1 MLAAGF
7 VNDSIIPGSYTLDQ
21 LMAVS
26 PALYPRRYA
35 WCTDLFGGSP
45 DWCISD
51 GTQWKPVRPVGLQTP
66 IVNATGAMTLT
77 AMASAPTQV
86 ITGVLAVGATL
97 TLSFATQYAWKGASF
112 RTIRKATG
120 LGAVLVNGVGLPL
133 NNWQDHEFDGTAW
146 VQTASGGLL

>member
-7 VNDSIIPGSYTLDQ
+7 VNDSVVPGVYTLAQ
-21 LMAVS
+21 LMAVD

-51 GTQWKPVRPVGLQTP
+51 GAQWKPVRPFGLQAPT
-66 IVNATGAMTLT
+66 VAGTAAMTLT
-77 AMASAPTQV
+77 AMVSAPTQV
-86 ITGVLAVGATL
+86 ITGALGVGTTL
-97 TLSFATQYAWKGASF
+97 TLSFATQYAWKGARF

-120 LGAVLVNGVGLPL
+120 LGAVLVNGLGLPL
-133 NNWQDHEFDGTAW
+133 NNWQDNEFDGTAW